1 MKAGYSNDLFLSSS
15 LVIFY
20 RKSGCLEGAHFVFGQ
35 LTLPNIVRKSVLM
48 KLLVCLRRW
57 GGVKMNSFTFSSVL
71 KACRKLTDD
80 GYYGRQ
86 VHAKAIKLGV
96 NLKSYVQ
103 CGLVDMYGKFGLV
116 RNARRVFEMNGVK
129 KNAACWNAMLNA
141 YIQHASCI
149 EVVKAGYSNDL
160 FLSSSLVIFYRKS
173 GCLEGD
179 GGGVKK
185 NSFTFSSVLKACRK
199 LTDDGYYG
207 RQVHAKAIKLGVN
220 LKSYVQCGLVDMY
233 GKFGLVRNARRVFV
247 MNGVK
252 KNAACW
258 NAMLNAYIQHGSC
271 IEVVKVLYVMK
282 GGGLEPRESLV
293 NAVWFFCGSTNLE
306 NKFDKMF

>member
-20 RKSGCLEGAHFVFGQ
+20 GKSGCLEGAHFVFGQ

-149 EVVKAGYSNDL
+149 EVVK
-160 FLSSSLVIFYRKS
+160 
-173 GCLEGD
+173 
-179 GGGVKK
+179 
-185 NSFTFSSVLKACRK
+185 
-199 LTDDGYYG
+199 
-207 RQVHAKAIKLGVN
+207 
-220 LKSYVQCGLVDMY
+220 
-233 GKFGLVRNARRVFV
+233 
-247 MNGVK
+247 
-252 KNAACW
+252 
-258 NAMLNAYIQHGSC
+258 
-271 IEVVKVLYVMK
+271 VLYVMK

-293 NAVWFFCGSTNLE
+293 NAVWNARFSSINCSQSLAGGSYLSMELWEHLGIAIPQLTIPGMDIATCFCALFLLTG
-306 NKFDKMF
+306 